1 MTTCHR
7 CMLAAIL
14 TLTLAIMGT
23 SALGKGKTKLIQSW
37 ADPSVTSY
45 KFSKLITVAIIDAP
59 EIRRIAEAA
68 MARNIKKFKAVPSC
82 TVLQKGEERDVE
94 TAKRKLREGGF
105 DGAVVLRMVSGDNKI
120 QYVAPTMPDP
130 YLSYWSYNT
139 WAWPI
144 NTTPGY
150 IKYDQIVQLETLFY
164 SIKDD
169 KLLWSGVSETSNYGD
184 VSNLIDQIA
193 KVIAKELDK
202 KGITR

>member
-1 MTTCHR
+1 MATCKR
-7 CMLAAIL
+7 YMLTALLSAGMIC
-14 TLTLAIMGT
+14 T
-23 SALGKGKTKLIQSW
+23 SALGKTKLVQSW
-37 ADPSVTSY
+37 ADPSVKSY
-45 KFSKLITVAIIDAP
+45 KFSKVLTVAVIEAP
-59 EIRRIAEAA
+59 EIRRIAESA
-68 MARNIKKFKAVPSC
+68 MARNIKKFKAIPSC
-82 TVLQKGEERDVE
+82 TVLEKGEERDVE
-94 TAKRKLREGGF
+94 AAKRKLRAEGF

-144 NTTPGY
+144 NATPGY

-164 SIKDD
+164 SIKDG

>member
-1 MTTCHR
+1 MTTCNR
-7 CMLAAIL
+7 YMLAAL
-14 TLTLAIMGT
+14 L
-23 SALGKGKTKLIQSW
+23 SAGMICTGALGKTKLVQSW
-37 ADPSVTSY
+37 ADPSVKNY
-45 KFSKLITVAIIDAP
+45 KFTKVLTVAIIDAP
-59 EIRRIAEAA
+59 EIRRIAESA
-68 MARNIKKFKAVPSC
+68 MARNIKKFKAIPSC
-82 TVLQKGEERDVE
+82 TVLQQGEERDVE
-94 TAKRKLREGGF
+94 TAKRKVREQGF
-105 DGAVVLRMVSGDNKI
+105 DGAVVLRLVSGDNKI

-144 NTTPGY
+144 NATPGY

-169 KLLWSGVSETSNYGD
+169 KLLWSGVSK
-184 VSNLIDQIA
+184 VSNFRNVSELVDDIA